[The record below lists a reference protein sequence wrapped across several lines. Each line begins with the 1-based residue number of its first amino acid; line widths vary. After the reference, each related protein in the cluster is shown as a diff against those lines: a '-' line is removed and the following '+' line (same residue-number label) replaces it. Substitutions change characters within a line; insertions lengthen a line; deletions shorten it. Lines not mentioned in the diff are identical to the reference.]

1 MMKFLFFPAVIF
13 LSLQLSLYAQK
24 HSNDSPVIFV
34 KDTIVDFKTVNQGDK
49 INSQIEVINKGNR
62 KLRISNVRGGCG
74 LMVVSY
80 PREDIAPG
88 DTAAINIKY
97 DSSRLGIFERY
108 LTIHSNS
115 ENNTLKIR
123 IRGEIV
129 PE

>member
-1 MMKFLFFPAVIF
+1 MKFLFFPAVIF